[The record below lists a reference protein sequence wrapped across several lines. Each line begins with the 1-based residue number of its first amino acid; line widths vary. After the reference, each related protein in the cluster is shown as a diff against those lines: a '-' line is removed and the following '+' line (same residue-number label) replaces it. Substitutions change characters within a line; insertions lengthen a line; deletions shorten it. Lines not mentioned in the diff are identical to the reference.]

1 MRTVAQP
8 ADRPRRALPP
18 GRASRSR
25 PPGRS
30 MAVVTLSNGGAGT
43 SQAEPDRAAR
53 LGDCLE
59 RARNG
64 EMGALGDVVRELNPL
79 LWRVA
84 RAEGLTAEE
93 SADVVQTTW
102 LELLRRLRGIQS
114 PRALTA
120 RLRAAARPRGGGARG
135 PCPRPGREGG
145 GGGERGVLSRSAL
158 GDVGRERTP
167 LVWRVARAEG
177 LTAEESADVVQTT
190 GRELLRRLRDTQ
202 SPRALPAWLVPAP
215 RRGAWR
221 ARELSRR

>member
-1 MRTVAQP
+1 MRTVAPP

-79 LWRVA
+79 LWHVA

-93 SADVVQTTW
+93 AADVVQTTW
-102 LELLRRLRGIQS
+102 LELLRRVRGIQAPRPRTPPVVAPT
-114 PRALTA
+114 PRAA
-120 RLRAAARPRGGGARG
+120 R
-135 PCPRPGREGG
+135 
-145 GGGERGVLSRSAL
+145 
-158 GDVGRERTP
+158 
-167 LVWRVARAEG
+167 
-177 LTAEESADVVQTT
+177 
-190 GRELLRRLRDTQ
+190 
-202 SPRALPAWLVPAP
+202 
-215 RRGAWR
+215 R
-221 ARELSRR
+221 AR